1 MSQLIDEEV
10 LEAQVLWERDLEE
23 RWRAKEVLKSSAA
36 PEEARRRAQD
46 RLTLAPLPPPPS
58 MQWALHA
65 KKPLPSHDSPSVAP
79 TSFLRPSMP
88 STSHERA

>member
-23 RWRAKEVLKSSAA
+23 RWRAKQLLKSGAA
-36 PEEARRRAQD
+36 SEDARRHAQE
-46 RLTLAPLPPPPS
+46 RLAVAPLPPPPS

-65 KKPLPSHDSPSVAP
+65 KKPLPSHDSPGVVPAALQQ
-79 TSFLRPSMP
+79 LRSRQ
-88 STSHERA
+88 RA